1 MIAQAVDLRTVALA
15 LAAAAA
21 WGANLALVLSGGPL
35 LLSLPFGAFASVAM
49 LIVLH
54 EAAHGSAARSRIL
67 NGLVGRLA
75 MPFVSPYCSFPTFRF
90 LHGQHH
96 GNTNDGAETDPD
108 HFVTDAPTWQ
118 LPLRWIFFDVG
129 YLNFYLRRLR
139 ARPLGEVLESTACAL
154 VFDALV
160 VWVLVSGAG
169 SELLLAWLLPQRLA
183 FLAIGWGFAWLPHH
197 GLEGVEAG
205 EEARKTRA
213 RIGMEWL
220 LTPLFFAQNYHLLH
234 HLHPRIPFH
243 RYVRV
248 WREREEQILA
258 RDPVL
263 VTVTGQALS
272 GVDYL
277 ERYAAIERASSASRG
292 TPISS

>member
-1 MIAQAVDLRTVALA
+1 MIAQTVDLRTVALG
-15 LAAAAA
+15 LVAAGA
-21 WGANLALVLSGGPL
+21 WVANLALVLGGGPL
-35 LLSLPFGAFASVAM
+35 WFSVPLGAFASVAM

-54 EAAHGSAARSRIL
+54 EAAHGSAARNRIL
-67 NGLVGRLA
+67 NGLIGRLA
-75 MPFVSPYCSFPTFRF
+75 MPFVSPFCSFPTFRF

-108 HFVTDAPTWQ
+108 HFVTDAPAWQ

-129 YLNFYLRRLR
+129 YLQFYLRRLR

-154 VFDALV
+154 AFDAV
-160 VWVLVSGAG
+160 VVVVLVSGGASG
-169 SELLLAWLLPQRLA
+169 LLLAWLLPQRIA

-197 GLEGVEAG
+197 GLEGAQAG

-234 HLHPRIPFH
+234 HLYPRIPFH
-243 RYVRV
+243 RYLATWTDR
-248 WREREEQILA
+248 REEILA
-258 RDPVL
+258 REPAL
-263 VTVTGQALS
+263 ATVAGRTLS
-272 GVDYL
+272 TADYR
-277 ERYAAIERASSASRG
+277 ERSGGRPE
-292 TPISS
+292 

>member
-1 MIAQAVDLRTVALA
+1 MIALTVDLRTVALS
-15 LAAAAA
+15 LVAAGA
-21 WGANLALVLSGGPL
+21 WVANLALVINGGPPWVSVPL
-35 LLSLPFGAFASVAM
+35 GAFASVAM

-54 EAAHGSAARSRIL
+54 EAAHGSAARNRTL
-67 NGLVGRLA
+67 NGLIGRLA

-108 HFVTDAPTWQ
+108 HFVTDAPGWQ

-139 ARPLGEVLESTACAL
+139 ARPLSEVLESTACAL
-154 VFDALV
+154 AFDAV
-160 VWVLVSGAG
+160 VVVVLVSGGG
-169 SELLLAWLLPQRLA
+169 SELLLAWLLPQRIA

-197 GLEGVEAG
+197 GLEGTEAG

-220 LTPLFFAQNYHLLH
+220 LTPIFFAQNYHLLH
-234 HLHPRIPFH
+234 HLYPRIPFH
-243 RYVRV
+243 RYLATWTER
-248 WREREEQILA
+248 REEILA
-258 RDPVL
+258 REPAL
-263 VTVTGQALS
+263 ATVAGRTLS
-272 GVDYL
+272 TADYR
-277 ERYAAIERASSASRG
+277 ERSMHEGAN
-292 TPISS
+292 